1 MINMTRDEEIAF
13 NNFTDLLGKLIAK
26 HGHQFPD
33 LPEDKRKLRKR
44 LKMYAQL
51 LAKSKD
57 DEIAA

>member
-26 HGHQFPD
+26 HGHQVPH

-44 LKMYAQL
+44 IKMYAQL
-51 LAKSKD
+51 LAKSKE

>member
-1 MINMTRDEEIAF
+1 MINMTRDEETAF
-13 NNFTDLLGKLIAK
+13 NNVTDLLGKLIAK
-26 HGHQFPD
+26 HGHQVPN

>member
-1 MINMTRDEEIAF
+1 MTRDEETAF

-26 HGHQFPD
+26 HGHQVPD
-33 LPEDKRKLRKR
+33 LPEDNLQLIKRI
-44 LKMYAQL
+44 KMYAQL

>member
-1 MINMTRDEEIAF
+1 MTRDEETAF

-26 HGHQFPD
+26 HGYQVPD

>member
-1 MINMTRDEEIAF
+1 MTRDEETAF

-26 HGHQFPD
+26 HGHQVPN

-51 LAKSKD
+51 LAKRKD
-57 DEIAA
+57 EDIAA